1 MRDGVYQCALND
13 RKFIPKYAQSFHDKQ
28 MSTTNLQRRLTSAK
42 DVLGFLRNNTVVE
55 LNSHSLARYEDK
67 LRPLFSDSYSRWIEE
82 LDENQQHERVELP
95 RSTILLGH
103 VLNAPIVTVT
113 NLSVQPGEPYFV
125 LWLLVSSYLPLVSAC
140 MAPLANLISLIG
152 LVEHW
157 RIEKVLGNRVHDT
170 GPVFGL
176 NILSFV
182 LGIIG
187 NCSLVINFS
196 GKMRYIVTHTISI
209 SCWISAA
216 LVLLAAVLVANRD
229 FHGPD
234 PKYERSEG
242 FWLAALTV
250 FMYFGCL
257 ITVIFNF
264 IGYKLGKYPPT
275 FNLDKKE
282 RRLMTFTIAF
292 SLWQGVCSLVMTTLI
307 ANLSY
312 GTSLYYCT
320 VSVLTIGLGDIV
332 PITPGAKVFALVFSL
347 VGVVFMGLIIAMIRQ
362 VVSSSAGPS
371 VFWHLTEKRRV
382 LLLKELQKRNEPM
395 TAAKSFHLMRLIRKR
410 ARIHQLNMSLFLS
423 LMTFIAF
430 WLVGG
435 AVFHCVEGWTYF
447 NAIYFCF
454 LCLITIGYGDFHP
467 QSHFGRVFF
476 IAWAIMAV
484 PMMTILISNVGDTLF
499 ENSTTFH
506 SLKKHLLDPR
516 TYTLVFRP
524 LCYFKHEEESQ
535 DHIEAELEEEEIDE
549 DQEIESIVDKRSE
562 TQALA
567 SALRVNRIDKQ
578 NIHKIMEKYRRKS
591 AELLQ
596 RVEYMREV
604 LLDSAGNPQKRYDLK
619 DWLEVGRNLKS
630 AGEGA
635 DPNPY
640 FWLDKDSPLRL
651 PLKEPNFAF
660 MKLFLRIESDIKDL
674 VELQNEEMLDLVDPD
689 RATTS
694 TASAT

>member
-1 MRDGVYQCALND
+1 
-13 RKFIPKYAQSFHDKQ
+13 
-28 MSTTNLQRRLTSAK
+28 MSTTNLKRRLTSAK
-42 DVLGFLRNNTVVE
+42 DVLGFLRNNTVME

-67 LRPLFSDSYSRWIEE
+67 LRPLFSDDYLQWIDE
-82 LDENQQHERVELP
+82 LDESNSHERVELP
-95 RSTILLGH
+95 RSTVLLRH
-103 VLNAPIVTVT
+103 VLTAPIVTVT
-113 NLSVQPGEPYFV
+113 NLSVQPGEPHFV

-157 RIEKVLGNRVHDT
+157 RIDKALGRRVHDS
-170 GPVFGL
+170 GVVFGL

-216 LVLLAAVLVANRD
+216 LVLLAAVLTANRD

-242 FWLAALTV
+242 FWLASLTV

-257 ITVIFNF
+257 ITIIFNF

-275 FNLDKKE
+275 FNLDRKE

-292 SLWQGVCSLVMTTLI
+292 SLWQGVCTLVMTTLI
-307 ANLSY
+307 KNLNY

-332 PITPGAKVFALVFSL
+332 PVTPGAKVFALVFSL

-382 LLLKELQKRNEPM
+382 QLLKELRKSNEPM
-395 TAAKSFHLMRLIRKR
+395 TLAKSFHLMRLLRKR

-423 LMTFIAF
+423 LLTFIAF
-430 WLVGG
+430 WLIGA
-435 AVFHCVEGWTYF
+435 AVFYCVEGWDYF
-447 NAIYFCF
+447 NAVYFCF

-467 QSHFGRVFF
+467 QSQFGRVFF

-506 SLKKHLLDPR
+506 SIKKHLLDPR
-516 TYTLVFRP
+516 TYTIMFRP
-524 LCYFKHEEESQ
+524 KYYFKHEEENE
-535 DHIEAELEEEEIDE
+535 DEAEAELELDE
-549 DQEIESIVDKRSE
+549 AQEDHEIESIVEESSDTVGLKSILRGSRTGLQSFHQMME
-562 TQALA
+562 T
-567 SALRVNRIDKQ
+567 
-578 NIHKIMEKYRRKS
+578 YRQKS
-591 AELLQ
+591 ADILQ
-596 RVEYMREV
+596 RVETMREV
-604 LLDSAGNPQKRYDLK
+604 LLDSARDPHKIYDLK
-619 DWLEVGRNLKS
+619 EWLEVGKNLKPLEERTS
-630 AGEGA
+630 

-651 PLKEPNFAF
+651 PLKEPNFAL
-660 MKLFLRIESDIKDL
+660 MKLFIRIESDIKDL
-674 VELQNEEMLDLVDPD
+674 VEVQNQEMLELLGSEQ
-689 RATTS
+689 ATTTS
-694 TASAT
+694 IRNLSLS